1 MSNDMYIGLLDV
13 HQISAATV
21 VHIHQG
27 ECVMK
32 SIIETKAQTIR
43 DFIKSIK
50 STVRVVFEEGAPAT
64 WLYDLI
70 QLLKRCS

>member
-43 DFIKSIK
+43 DFINQSKALSAWYLRK
-50 STVRVVFEEGAPAT
+50 A
-64 WLYDLI
+64 LQ
-70 QLLKRCS
+70 QLGFMI